1 MCSRGKVALQLVA
14 RLLCCLQGYLAY
26 DNTTMAQRPAVVI
39 IPDYDGIGP
48 YELWRANLL
57 AQLGYAG
64 LRPFT
69 DIHMQATPSHWPP
82 VFPCTTTDC
91 L

>member
-1 MCSRGKVALQLVA
+1 MADMPILKSAA
-14 RLLCCLQGYLAY
+14 AY
-26 DNTTMAQRPAVVI
+26 DNSTSAQRPAVVI

-64 LRPFT
+64 WLSRN
-69 DIHMQATPSHWPP
+69 
-82 VFPCTTTDC
+82 
-91 L
+91 

>member
-1 MCSRGKVALQLVA
+1 MADMPSLEHCSKCF
-14 RLLCCLQGYLAY
+14 CCFQGYLAY
-26 DNTTMAQRPAVVI
+26 DNSTSAQRPAVVI

-64 LRPFT
+64 WLSS
-69 DIHMQATPSHWPP
+69 I
-82 VFPCTTTDC
+82 
-91 L
+91 